1 MSLAVYLLGAAAVVL
16 TLVAA
21 IIVWLR
27 RKYDRIYN
35 GLE

>member
-1 MSLAVYLLGAAAVVL
+1 MSLAAYLLGAAAVVL
-16 TLVAA
+16 TLIAT

>member
-1 MSLAVYLLGAAAVVL
+1 MSVAAYLLAAAAVVL
-16 TLVAA
+16 TLIAVT
-21 IIVWLR
+21 IVWLR